1 MLKQQSQQTMIRALP
16 EEYNSFASAL
26 LLYAKL
32 DKQTLMDAFIAE
44 EANRK
49 PRSAEASLASANST
63 SALSSAAITKQCT
76 FCGMSG
82 HVLDTCFA
90 FQTKKR
96 EAQAEASE
104 RQQKRKNKKGKAKAR
119 QAVENA
125 GETAEMESASNVST
139 SDLLSPLQPDADFD

>member
-26 LLYAKL
+26 LLHAKL
-32 DKQTLMDAFIAE
+32 DKQTLMNAFIAK

-49 PRSAEASLASANST
+49 PRSAEASLASANNT

-82 HVLDTCFA
+82 HMTDLCFT
-90 FQTKKR
+90 FQSKKR
-96 EAQAEASE
+96 EAQTEASE
-104 RQQKRKNKKGKAKAR
+104 RQQKRKNKKGKGKAR
-119 QAVENA
+119 QAVENT
-125 GETAEMESASNVST
+125 GDTAEIESASNVDA
-139 SDLLSPLQPDADFD
+139 SDLLSLLQPDADFD